1 MFLRDRIIEVCGNKC
16 CHAFSTFEPLSTTT
30 SRLFIRM
37 TKISFPHSQENYI
50 IEMTLTTCFKARP
63 PNLDIFG
70 DVSLPGGWRVFAGSD
85 NWTKYGWRI
94 CPRLSYGFRT
104 VSMANTILIVTF
116 RALHC
121 VFQVSLKTIVFF
133 RGISYTAIAYLGCFN
148 MAEGHLLFIFKTLTV
163 MSVSASFR
171 TVSRYIHRFVSVRAH
186 VADGNR
192 MIKVWPSL

>member
-1 MFLRDRIIEVCGNKC
+1 MLPRLFY
-16 CHAFSTFEPLSTTT
+16 PLSTTT
-30 SRLFIRM
+30 SRLFVRM
-37 TKISFPHSQENYI
+37 TKISFPHNQRTILWNDPNH
-50 IEMTLTTCFKARP
+50 LLKARP

-94 CPRLSYGFRT
+94 CLRLSYGFRT

-121 VFQVSLKTIVFF
+121 VFQVSLKTIVTIVFF